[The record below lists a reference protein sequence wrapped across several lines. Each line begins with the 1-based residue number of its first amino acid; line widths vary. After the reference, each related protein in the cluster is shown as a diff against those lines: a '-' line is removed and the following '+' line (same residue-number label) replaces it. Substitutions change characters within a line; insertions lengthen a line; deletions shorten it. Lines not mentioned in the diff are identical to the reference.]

1 MNFKDFNA
9 GRWVQQYEY
18 KSFSPATIN
27 HEWTWEDPR
36 IHTLLEQATRAIGEL
51 NAFSFIVP
59 DVDLF
64 IQMHVVKEASTSS
77 RIEGTRTEIDEAL
90 KPKEMVDPE
99 RRDDWQEV
107 QNYIKAMNQA
117 IDELKTLPLSN
128 RLLRNTHRILLEGVR
143 GEGKQPGEFRK
154 SQNWIG
160 GSGPSDAVFVPPHHT
175 EVPELMSDL
184 EKFLHNKSIE
194 VPHLIRVAISHYQF
208 ETIHP
213 FLDGNGRIGRL
224 LITLY
229 FVSKGLLKKPIL
241 YLSAHIEKHKS
252 VYYDA
257 LSRVRETNDLGQWVR
272 FLLTAVRD
280 TAIKGKETFE
290 DIQTIRS
297 EVEKSILTLGKKS
310 ENARTLLDH
319 LYRRPFVTPN
329 EVSQM
334 LNITHQTASSLI
346 RDFEELN
353 ILVKREKIG
362 RNQSYVFGRY
372 LALFLERFIKRKD

>member
-1 MNFKDFNA
+1 MNFKDFRA

-18 KSFSPATIN
+18 MSFSPAPVN

-36 IHTLLEQATRAIGEL
+36 INTLLEEATRAIGEL

-64 IQMHVVKEASTSS
+64 IRMHVVKEASTSS
-77 RIEGTRTEIDEAL
+77 RIEGTQTEIEEAL
-90 KPKEMVDPE
+90 TPKEMVPPE

-107 QNYIKAMNQA
+107 QNYIKAMSQA
-117 IDELKTLPLSN
+117 IEDSEKLPLSN
-128 RLLRNTHRILLEGVR
+128 RLLRDTHKILLEGVR
-143 GEGKQPGEFRK
+143 GEGKLPGKFRR

-160 GSGPSDAVFVPPHHT
+160 GSGPSDAAFVPPHHT

-184 EKFLHNKSIE
+184 EKFLHNEKVQ
-194 VPHLIRVAISHYQF
+194 VPHLIRIAIAHYQF

-229 FVSKGLLKKPIL
+229 LVSKGLLKKPTL

-252 VYYDA
+252 AYYDA
-257 LSRVRETNDLGQWVR
+257 LSRVRESNDLGQWVR

-280 TAIKGKETFE
+280 TGQKGTRTFQAIQRLRK
-290 DIQTIRS
+290 
-297 EVEKSILTLGKKS
+297 EVESETLSLGKRA
-310 ENARTLLDH
+310 ENARRLLNH
-319 LYRRPFVTPN
+319 LYRKPLVSAG
-329 EVSQM
+329 EVAEM
-334 LNITHQTASSLI
+334 LDVTHQTASSLI
-346 RDFEELN
+346 RDFEKLD
-353 ILVKREKIG
+353 ILKRWEKVG
-362 RNQSYVFGRY
+362 RSQLYVFGRY
-372 LALFLERFIKRKD
+372 LALFLERSM

>member
-1 MNFKDFNA
+1 MNFRDFNA
-9 GRWVQQYEY
+9 GRWVQQYQY

-27 HEWTWEDPR
+27 HGWTWEDTQVN
-36 IHTLLEQATRAIGEL
+36 TLLEQATQAIGEL
-51 NAFSFIVP
+51 NAFSLIVP

-64 IQMHVVKEASTSS
+64 IEMHVVKEASTSS

-90 KPKEMVDPE
+90 KPKEMVNPE

-117 IDELKTLPLSN
+117 IKEIETLPLSN
-128 RLLRNTHRILLEGVR
+128 RLLRNTHRILMEGVR
-143 GEGKQPGEFRK
+143 GEGKHPGEFRK

-160 GSGPSDAVFVPPHHT
+160 GSGPSDAVFVPPHHA

-184 EKFLHNKSIE
+184 EKFLYNTAIN

-213 FLDGNGRIGRL
+213 FLDGNGRVGRL

-229 FVSKGLLKKPIL
+229 LVSNGLLKKPTL
-241 YLSAHIEKHKS
+241 YLSAHIEQHKS
-252 VYYDA
+252 SYYDA
-257 LSRVRETNDLGQWVR
+257 LSRVREANDLGQWVR
-272 FLLTAVRD
+272 FMLTAIRD

-290 DIQTIRS
+290 AILSLRS

-310 ENARTLLDH
+310 ENARILLDH

-329 EVSQM
+329 EVARM
-334 LNITHQTASSLI
+334 LNITHQTASSLVK
-346 RDFEELN
+346 DFEGLN
-353 ILVKREKIG
+353 ILIKWEKVG
-362 RNQSYVFGRY
+362 RNQGYVFGRY
-372 LALFLERFIKRKD
+372 LSLFLE